1 MLAQVSDP
9 IVMVVKQVGDVRIH
23 TFVSSFEY
31 SNIAN
36 ATHIIETKNQLVLV
50 DGQFLVPYARA
61 FRDYADS
68 LGKSRRTGKRR
79 EAITGNS
86 VTSFRTG

>member
-9 IVMVVKQVGDVRIH
+9 IVMVVKQAGGVRLH

-36 ATHIIETKNQLVLV
+36 ATHIIETANQLVLV
-50 DGQFLVPYARA
+50 DSQFLVP
-61 FRDYADS
+61 
-68 LGKSRRTGKRR
+68 
-79 EAITGNS
+79 
-86 VTSFRTG
+86 